1 MRKRERLQ
9 WNNNNCPFSDSQAQ
23 EDNPEK
29 STLVRWPGSPRDC
42 YLTSRTPTW
51 RKMAAPA
58 RHSLLAWVCSTFR
71 WIMNWQKGEWEN
83 LDSKYNSNFYSFS
96 DEWTNPYESSGMFGG
111 KVRTWAAPNGAVS
124 FSDFK
129 RDPGRGCY
137 NSWSELRDT
146 AGLVSAW
153 VTSQLPASNFEMPA
167 HRKQNMWYLIVISEP
182 SMMERSD
189 SAVVSFFWLWQNDVI
204 MMFII
209 SFISYFIIVIIKP
222 IFFGTDRIRRS
233 FSGRKK

>member
-1 MRKRERLQ
+1 MAENGGTSKTLSPRMGLFDLSLNHELAKRWMRKFRLKIQFQLLLLFRWMNKSVRELG
-9 WNNNNCPFSDSQAQ
+9 N
-23 EDNPEK
+23 
-29 STLVRWPGSPRDC
+29 V
-42 YLTSRTPTW
+42 W
-51 RKMAAPA
+51 RK
-58 RHSLLAWVCSTFR
+58 
-71 WIMNWQKGEWEN
+71 GE
-83 LDSKYNSNFYSFS
+83 D
-96 DEWTNPYESSGMFGG
+96 GI
-111 KVRTWAAPNGAVS
+111 WAAPNGAVS
-124 FSDFK
+124 FLDFK

-233 FSGRKK
+233 FSGRKQ

>member
-1 MRKRERLQ
+1 MNEQIRKR
-9 WNNNNCPFSDSQAQ
+9 
-23 EDNPEK
+23 
-29 STLVRWPGSPRDC
+29 
-42 YLTSRTPTW
+42 
-51 RKMAAPA
+51 A
-58 RHSLLAWVCSTFR
+58 RECLGR
-71 WIMNWQKGEWEN
+71 
-83 LDSKYNSNFYSFS
+83 
-96 DEWTNPYESSGMFGG
+96 
-111 KVRTWAAPNGAVS
+111 KVRTSSGIWAAPNGAVS

-129 RDPGRGCY
+129 RDPGQGCY

-189 SAVVSFFWLWQNDVI
+189 SAVVSFFWLWQIDVI

-233 FSGRKK
+233 FSGRKQ